1 MRTLINLALLFF
13 MMFNS
18 FGQTDKLFP
27 IEKQMIL
34 NSKFEACF
42 IATKVDN
49 NMFSSNIDGDLYDFH
64 ILKLKDDTKIESIIN
79 TTNVVE
85 MIVVSRGKVEKIVKD
100 SLLYSFPMD
109 SVSLI
114 AIKFSSAT
122 RVGGDNYFNILV
134 SKPINTGMS
143 FGDEIKQNDFSV
155 YPNPTTTGDITIELS
170 EPSKFIEIFNQT
182 GQLIRRIENPDT
194 NIQTTLENKGIYFI
208 RTDSGVA
215 QKLIYQ

>member
-1 MRTLINLALLFF
+1 
-13 MMFNS
+13 
-18 FGQTDKLFP
+18 
-27 IEKQMIL
+27 
-34 NSKFEACF
+34 
-42 IATKVDN
+42 
-49 NMFSSNIDGDLYDFH
+49 
-64 ILKLKDDTKIESIIN
+64 
-79 TTNVVE
+79 VVE

-134 SKPINTGMS
+134 
-143 FGDEIKQNDFSV
+143 DEIKQNDFSV

-194 NIQTTLENKGIYFI
+194 EIQITLKEKGLYFI
-208 RTDSGVA
+208 KNDVGTV
-215 QKLIYQ
+215 QKVIF